1 MREVLIQIRNGT
13 ARFAYKAIF
22 RRIYFRI
29 DPEDI
34 HDWMLWFGNFL
45 GTNIVSRG
53 LTALAFSY
61 SNKSLEQKILG
72 ITFRNPIGLAA
83 GFDKDAVLTGILP
96 SVGFGFAEV
105 GSITGEPCRGN
116 PKPRL
121 WRLKESKSL
130 VVYYGLKNEGSEKIS
145 ERLRNKKFA
154 IPIGTNIA
162 KTNSKDT
169 VGLKEGIN
177 DYVKAYKKFVAI
189 GGYFAINISCPNAF
203 GGQPFTDAN
212 RLDKLLSE
220 IGKITTKKPIFLKL
234 APDLTKGEIDKI
246 LFVAGQHKVNGFICT
261 NLSKKRNTK
270 KIIDK
275 DVPEKGT
282 FSGKPVEDIANEQ
295 ISYVYQKTKG
305 KYTIIGCGGV
315 FSAEDAYKKIKLG
328 ASLVQLITGMIFEGP
343 QLISEINQGLTR
355 LLKKDGFSNISQAIG
370 SENKSS

>member
-1 MREVLIQIRNGT
+1 MREVLIQLRNLISC
-13 ARFAYKAIF
+13 FLYKSIF
-22 RRIYFRI
+22 RRIYFQI

-34 HDWMLWFGNFL
+34 HDRMLRFGNFL
-45 GTNIVSRG
+45 GTNIVSRS

-61 SNKSLEQKILG
+61 SNKSLEQKILR
-72 ITFRNPIGLAA
+72 INFRNPIGLAA
-83 GFDKDAVLTGILP
+83 GFDKDAVLTDILP
-96 SVGFGFAEV
+96 SVGFGFTEV

-130 VVYYGLKNEGSEKIS
+130 VVHYGLKNEGSEKIS
-145 ERLRNKKFA
+145 KRLKNKKFSV
-154 IPIGTNIA
+154 PIGTSIA

-169 VGLKEGIN
+169 VGITEGVN
-177 DYVKAYKKFVAI
+177 DYIKAYKKFTDI
-189 GGYFAINISCPNAF
+189 GSYFAINISCPNAF
-203 GGQPFTDAN
+203 GGQPFTDPG
-212 RLDKLLSE
+212 RLDKLLTE
-220 IGKITTKKPIFLKL
+220 IDKVSTKKPIFLKL
-234 APDLTKGEIDKI
+234 SPDLTRGEIDRI
-246 LFVAGQHKVNGFICT
+246 LLVADQHEVSGFICA
-261 NLSKKRNTK
+261 NLSKKRDTK

-282 FSGKPVEDIANEQ
+282 FSGKPVEDSANEQ

-343 QLISEINQGLTR
+343 QLISEINQGLVR
-355 LLKKDGFSNISQAIG
+355 LLKNDGFSNVSQAVG
-370 SENKSS
+370 VENR